1 MNGRK
6 KEILIPQ
13 VLKKNMKTEI
23 NLRSRIFEPTYQS
36 LADPLHR
43 PS

>member
-1 MNGRK
+1 MAVKRK
-6 KEILIPQ
+6 LKDDAQ
-13 VLKKNMKTEI
+13 VVKNNMKKEI
-23 NLRSRIFEPTYQS
+23 NLRSRIFGPTYQS